1 MLKDTSSLL
10 IKNGRKRF
18 LLRLRITQKALLLSV
33 YFFFSFS
40 SVILE
45 RLAIDL
51 YLSFSRSLIKTRLT
65 STRLFWLEALKKNLN
80 NVPVVAICY
89 TCGPWSVMCFILF
102 TATGIHSIRKR
113 TSDSERRFKAQRE
126 IELISKKVWGKKTL
140 FKWRNRLM

>member
-1 MLKDTSSLL
+1 MLKDTSLLL

-18 LLRLRITQKALLLSV
+18 LLRLLVTQKALLLSV

-40 SVILE
+40 SVFLD

-51 YLSFSRSLIKTRLT
+51 YLSFSISLIKMRLT
-65 STRLFWLEALKKNLN
+65 TTRLFSLEALKKNLN

-89 TCGPWSVMCFILF
+89 ACGPWSVMCFILF
-102 TATGIHSIRKR
+102 TIISIHSIRKR

-126 IELISKKVWGKKTL
+126 IELISKEV
-140 FKWRNRLM
+140 